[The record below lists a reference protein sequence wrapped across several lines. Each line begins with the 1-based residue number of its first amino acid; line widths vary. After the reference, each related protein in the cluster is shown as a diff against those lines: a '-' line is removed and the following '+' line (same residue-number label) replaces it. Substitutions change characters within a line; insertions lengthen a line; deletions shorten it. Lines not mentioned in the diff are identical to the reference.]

1 MKYILLATIA
11 TVLLMGCGP
20 SGDPTP
26 LAHSTEDDRQDLTLQ
41 TDIEPVLFVADGLNA
56 DDSLVKNYLRGLKYA
71 IDYFGNYGPYYIYLL
86 GPDNE
91 QSIRDIYLKRAESR
105 ANPSSLTAVEDQI
118 EGFLK
123 RPNIV
128 AEIDAVLAGKAE
140 GGLTWSEPPRRVY
153 EDVTTNAKG
162 RENDPIENTWGA
174 LHEYHHVFQIAHCDS
189 YQKRTSDRNLNSW
202 MAERMATYSSA
213 RFMENLNLIDFKS
226 YMLELR
232 KTGGNIREL
241 GINDFISGG
250 KTWRLDDETSWE
262 TGGAPQVYYMLGAWA
277 TAYLIHVQGVA
288 EVIVLKSW
296 YFDIPRIG
304 KSAAFEKHMGL
315 SLNEFYTEFDAFIN
329 RSNDEVMKIFVKN
342 Q

>member
-1 MKYILLATIA
+1 MKHILLTTIA
-11 TVLLMGCGP
+11 AVLLMGCGP
-20 SGDPTP
+20 SGDPPP
-26 LAHSTEDDRQDLTLQ
+26 LAHSTKDDRQDLTLQ

-174 LHEYHHVFQIAHCDS
+174 LHEYHHVFQIAHCNS
-189 YQKRTSDRNLNSW
+189 YQERTSDRNLNSW
-202 MAERMATYSSA
+202 MAEGMATYSSA

-232 KTGGNIREL
+232 KTGGNIGEL

-250 KTWRLDDETSWE
+250 GNL
-262 TGGAPQVYYMLGAWA
+262 ALG
-277 TAYLIHVQGVA
+277 
-288 EVIVLKSW
+288 
-296 YFDIPRIG
+296 
-304 KSAAFEKHMGL
+304 
-315 SLNEFYTEFDAFIN
+315 
-329 RSNDEVMKIFVKN
+329 
-342 Q
+342 

>member
-1 MKYILLATIA
+1 MKHILLTTIA
-11 TVLLMGCGP
+11 AVLLMGCGP
-20 SGDPTP
+20 SGDPPP

-41 TDIEPVLFVADGLNA
+41 TDIEPVLFFADGLNA

-174 LHEYHHVFQIAHCDS
+174 LHEYHHVFQIAHCNS
-189 YQKRTSDRNLNSW
+189 YQERTSDRNLNSW
-202 MAERMATYSSA
+202 MAEGMATYSSA

-232 KTGGNIREL
+232 KTGGNIGEL

-250 KTWRLDDETSWE
+250 E
-262 TGGAPQVYYMLGAWA
+262 LGAWITKPIGRQEGPHKSTTCWEPGRQPISFTFRA
-277 TAYLIHVQGVA
+277 S
-288 EVIVLKSW
+288 LK
-296 YFDIPRIG
+296 
-304 KSAAFEKHMGL
+304 L
-315 SLNEFYTEFDAFIN
+315 S
-329 RSNDEVMKIFVKN
+329 S
-342 Q
+342 

>member
-1 MKYILLATIA
+1 MKHILLTTIA
-11 TVLLMGCGP
+11 AVLLMGCGP
-20 SGDPTP
+20 SGDPPP

-41 TDIEPVLFVADGLNA
+41 TDIEPVLLVADGLNV

-174 LHEYHHVFQIAHCDS
+174 LHEYHHVFQIAHCNS
-189 YQKRTSDRNLNSW
+189 YQERTSDRNLNSW
-202 MAERMATYSSA
+202 MAEGMATYSSA

-232 KTGGNIREL
+232 KTGGNIGEL

-250 KTWRLDDETSWE
+250 GTWRLDNETYWE
-262 TGGAPQVYYMLGAWA
+262 TGGAAQVYYMLGAWA
-277 TAYLIHVQGVA
+277 TAYLIHVQGVT

-315 SLNEFYTEFDAFIN
+315 SLEEFYTEFNAFIN